1 MLVVEGTI
9 SAATPYD
16 YGALMALVTEFHSL
30 LDQGAGGYS

>member
-9 SAATPYD
+9 SAATLYD
-16 YGALMALVTEFHSL
+16 YGALTAPVTGFHSL